1 MNKDSPPPPSSI
13 VSLLRDLRD
22 ETTTL
27 LKQEVEL
34 AKSEMAEKVS
44 KMASNAVQLAVGG
57 FVAYAGGIIV
67 LLGLA
72 DLVGTLLIRAGLDGD
87 TATWLSRALIG
98 LIVAITGVVMLSK
111 AKKAMSAENLVPE
124 KTVASLQDNKQWA
137 EQKLQETH
145 ES

>member
-1 MNKDSPPPPSSI
+1 MNKDTPPPSSSI

-72 DLVGTLLIRAGLDGD
+72 DLVGTLLIRADLDGE

>member
-1 MNKDSPPPPSSI
+1 MNKDTPPPSSSI